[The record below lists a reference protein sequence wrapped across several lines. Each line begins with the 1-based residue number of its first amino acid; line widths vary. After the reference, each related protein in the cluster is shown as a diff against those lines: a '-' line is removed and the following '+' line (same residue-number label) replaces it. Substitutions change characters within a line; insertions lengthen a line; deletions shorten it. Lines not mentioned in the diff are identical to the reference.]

1 MVKLVW
7 HAILGCAVTGVAVAM
22 LLYAVPASPVAGV
35 VGLVVACTFVVMS
48 WSSVNISRGI
58 RRALA
63 GGSREDLDGMG
74 REVASALEET
84 RAGSAASVRN
94 EVLARRLAE
103 DRADSALRVLSSL
116 DDPVIVFDDF
126 GEVVEVNE
134 SAAALGGCAVEE
146 KPSLE
151 RFLGDPQLV
160 NQIDEAAQGIVGGE
174 VRRLEYEIPKP
185 VEGGTTAWEISVRR
199 LDPGDRWVLVLHD
212 VSHEREVAR
221 LKSEFVTKASHEL
234 RTPLSSIHAYTE
246 MLADGEVED
255 EAQRG
260 EFLRIVHEESAR
272 LARLVDNMLDI
283 SRIEAGVATA
293 NRKSVDL
300 GEIAGRVIESMG
312 PRAAEREIDLVL
324 RADGEDLTVEG
335 DEDMLTEVME
345 NLVGNAVKYTP
356 EQGRVSVSIDPDGLT
371 ASVVTT
377 VTDTGLGIPPGDL
390 NRLFEKFYRI
400 GQYERMARG
409 TGLGLNL
416 CRNIV
421 EKVHQGRIGVD
432 STLGMGSRFW
442 FSVPVRYSGSTA
454 A

>member
-1 MVKLVW
+1 MLKLLL
-7 HAILGCAVTGVAVAM
+7 HAILGGLITAAIVTLAFPVLSALLLGAIAGGCAFMTMAWFGWLDCRRIRRVLGGECVTGIQGID
-22 LLYAVPASPVAGV
+22 SE
-35 VGLVVACTFVVMS
+35 
-48 WSSVNISRGI
+48 ISETLKTI
-58 RRALA
+58 RA
-63 GGSREDLDGMG
+63 
-74 REVASALEET
+74 ET
-84 RAGSAASVRN
+84 ESTVRN

-103 DRADSALRVLSSL
+103 DRAESALRVLSSL
-116 DDPVIVFDDF
+116 DDPVIVIDDF

-134 SAAALGGCAVEE
+134 AAVLLGRCDAGG
-146 KPSLE
+146 KPSILQ
-151 RFLGDPQLV
+151 FLGDRELAD
-160 NQIDEAAQGIVGGE
+160 NIDEASQGIGCGE
-174 VRRLEYEIPKP
+174 VRRLEHE
-185 VEGGTTAWEISVRR
+185 VSDAAEGAATAWEISIRR

-212 VSHEREVAR
+212 VTRDREVSR

-234 RTPLSSIHAYTE
+234 RTPLSSIHAYAE
-246 MLADGEVED
+246 MLVDGEVD
-255 EAQRG
+255 DGAQRS

-293 NRKSVDL
+293 DRTPVDL
-300 GEIAGRVIESMG
+300 GRVAGRVVEAMR
-312 PRAAEREIDLVL
+312 PRAKEREIDLVL
-324 RADGEDLTVEG
+324 RADGDDLTVEG
-335 DEDMLTEVME
+335 DEDMLAEVLE

-356 EQGRVSVSIDPDGLT
+356 DQGRVAVSIDPDGLT

-390 NRLFEKFYRI
+390 DRLFEKFYRI
-400 GQYERMARG
+400 GQYERMAQG